1 MLWLLDRA
9 AQLTNL
15 KRDTSCP
22 EPLTCEAA
30 LETTA
35 LVAALLFA
43 HGQPRKGV
51 TVKSVEMILRPSM
64 ICQTLTG
71 VSMMAIWVTAV
82 LHRGAPP
89 SFSGS
94 SRNT

>member
-43 HGQPRKGV
+43 HGQTTEGSGGKVGRNDLA
-51 TVKSVEMILRPSM
+51 TVNDLPDFDQR
-64 ICQTLTG
+64 LNDG
-71 VSMMAIWVTAV
+71 N
-82 LHRGAPP
+82 LGHRRAPP
-89 SFSGS
+89 QKSGG
-94 SRNT
+94 SRKACF